1 MSFFRN
7 AQVTR
12 VLPCLADPSK
22 TRAVVEFEGDVSDL
36 LPYLNAVL
44 PRAIYNHTERLLNFD
59 LNFDQGN
66 VMVTIYPRQMALAR
80 VEDVE
85 HTWRVVEEVRR
96 LCAETEDRRAQ
107 IEPSFEQRHRPR
119 ALDIYRLLPGARDG
133 RYCRECGEP
142 TCLVFA
148 TRLVAEK
155 VNVTACKPLFTE
167 PYAERRQ
174 MLLELLH
181 AAGYCVPVG

>member
-7 AQVTR
+7 AQVTK

-22 TRAVVEFEGDVSDL
+22 TRAVVEFEDDVSEL
-36 LPYLNAVL
+36 LPYLNVAL

-59 LNFDQGN
+59 QGD
-66 VMVTIYPRQMALAR
+66 VMITIYSRQMALAR

-85 HTWRVVEEVRR
+85 HAWRVVEEVRR
-96 LCAETEDRRAQ
+96 LCAETEANRAKTQ
-107 IEPSFEQRHRPR
+107 PSFEQRHRPR
-119 ALDIYRLLPGARDG
+119 ALDIYRLLPGAREG

-148 TRLVAEK
+148 TKLLAEK
-155 VNVTACKPLFTE
+155 VNITDCKPLFTE
-167 PYAERRQ
+167 KYEDKRQ

>member
-1 MSFFRN
+1 MSFFRD
-7 AQVTR
+7 AQVTK

-22 TRAVVEFEGDVSDL
+22 TRAVVEFEDEVSEL

-59 LNFDQGN
+59 QGG
-66 VMVTIYPRQMALAR
+66 VMITIYPRQMALAR
-80 VEDVE
+80 VDDVE
-85 HTWRVVEEVRR
+85 HAWRVVEEVRR
-96 LCAETEDRRAQ
+96 LCAETEANRGN
-107 IEPSFEQRHRPR
+107 ITPSFEQRHRPR
-119 ALDIYRLLPGARDG
+119 ALDIYRLLPGAQDK

-148 TRLVAEK
+148 TKLLAEK
-155 VNVTACKPLFTE
+155 VNVTACAPLFTE
-167 PYAERRQ
+167 AYAERRQ

>member
-1 MSFFRN
+1 MSWAMGFFRN
-7 AQVTR
+7 AQVTK

-22 TRAVVEFEGDVSDL
+22 TRVVVEFEDDVSEL

-59 LNFDQGN
+59 QGN
-66 VMVTIYPRQMALAR
+66 VMITIYPRQMALAR

-85 HTWRVVEEVRR
+85 HTWRVVEELRR
-96 LCAETEDRRAQ
+96 LCAETEANREK
-107 IEPSFEQRHRPR
+107 IKPSFEQRHRPR
-119 ALDIYRLLPGARDG
+119 ALDIYRLLPGAQDK

-148 TRLVAEK
+148 TKLVAEK
-155 VNVTACKPLFTE
+155 LNVTACKPLFTE
-167 PYAERRQ
+167 PYADRRQ
-174 MLLELLH
+174 MLLELLQ
-181 AAGYCVPVG
+181 AAGYCVPVE

>member
-1 MSFFRN
+1 MGFFRN
-7 AQVTR
+7 AQVTK
-12 VLPCLADPSK
+12 VLSCLADPTK
-22 TRAVVEFEGDVSDL
+22 TRTVVEFEDDVSEL

-44 PRAIYNHTERLLNFD
+44 PRAIYNHTERLLHFD
-59 LNFDQGN
+59 RGN
-66 VMVTIYPRQMALAR
+66 VMITIYPRHMNLAR
-80 VEDVE
+80 VDDVE

-96 LCAETEDRRAQ
+96 LFNETEANRAKTQ
-107 IEPSFEQRHRPR
+107 PSFEQRHRPR
-119 ALDIYRLLPGARDG
+119 ALDIYRLLPGARDK

-148 TRLVAEK
+148 TKLLAEK

-167 PYAERRQ
+167 AYAERRQ